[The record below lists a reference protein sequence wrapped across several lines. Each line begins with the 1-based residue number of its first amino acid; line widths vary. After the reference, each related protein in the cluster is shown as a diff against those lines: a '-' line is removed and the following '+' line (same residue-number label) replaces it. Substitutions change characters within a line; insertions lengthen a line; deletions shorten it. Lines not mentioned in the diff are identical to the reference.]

1 MPRRLDLKIEN
12 KYKDRGAA
20 RLMSAVNLAK
30 LGPYVKVGYPKES
43 NPSEKQHY
51 KEEATQKTK
60 TKRSLAKKII
70 GRWGGYGITVLDIAL
85 AHEFGTDKLPE
96 RSFIRSSTKEGARSY
111 GRLTKKLVN
120 QIADGQRDLGQALNV
135 VGLYIVNDIKK
146 YIRLK
151 KVKPPSR
158 RALEQGGTT
167 LWDTGQLINSLSY
180 SIEVEGKVKPGVGLL
195 KRIGLIEAQGAIL
208 GKYSL
213 LVGESSRA
221 DSLLSDFAKIG
232 LSKFGPYGFLA
243 SIGITVTEEMMFKKY
258 QIQEVIN
265 PEKKQ

>member
-85 AHEFGTDKLPE
+85 AHEFGTD
-96 RSFIRSSTKEGARSY
+96 
-111 GRLTKKLVN
+111 N
-120 QIADGQRDLGQALNV
+120 QTHL
-135 VGLYIVNDIKK
+135 
-146 YIRLK
+146 
-151 KVKPPSR
+151 S
-158 RALEQGGTT
+158 
-167 LWDTGQLINSLSY
+167 LIH
-180 SIEVEGKVKPGVGLL
+180 I
-195 KRIGLIEAQGAIL
+195 
-208 GKYSL
+208 
-213 LVGESSRA
+213 
-221 DSLLSDFAKIG
+221 
-232 LSKFGPYGFLA
+232 
-243 SIGITVTEEMMFKKY
+243 
-258 QIQEVIN
+258 
-265 PEKKQ
+265 